1 MVGAS
6 PDRNSGRSSLCSVDQ
21 LVRSGLAAFSTARIL
36 HVVASVGRLVVD
48 ASLRRSAGRL
58 LGSTDSRRTN
68 HRKRRHARRLAKILA
83 AKYVARAGSV
93 PRPWRFLGVG
103 LGSNLRCSPCGHH
116 PRILELA
123 SMHWRMGR
131 DRPYPLWPLDL
142 DKEEG
147 FCPPASRNG
156 GYPHPSSSE
165 GPATW
170 QGFGRTK
177 GRR

>member
-6 PDRNSGRSSLCSVDQ
+6 PDRNSGRSDLCSVDQ
-21 LVRSGLAAFSTARIL
+21 LVRSGSAAFSAARIL
-36 HVVASVGRLVVD
+36 HVVASVGRLVIA
-48 ASLRRSAGRL
+48 ASLHGGAGGLLRPASA
-58 LGSTDSRRTN
+58 RRTN
-68 HRKRRHARRLAKILA
+68 HRQRRHARRLAEILA

-93 PRPWRFLGVG
+93 PRPWRVLGGG

-123 SMHWRMGR
+123 PMHWRMGR
-131 DRPYPLWPLDL
+131 HGPYPLWPLDL
-142 DKEEG
+142 GKKEG
-147 FCPPASRNG
+147 FCPPASRNRE
-156 GYPHPSSSE
+156 YPHPSSSE